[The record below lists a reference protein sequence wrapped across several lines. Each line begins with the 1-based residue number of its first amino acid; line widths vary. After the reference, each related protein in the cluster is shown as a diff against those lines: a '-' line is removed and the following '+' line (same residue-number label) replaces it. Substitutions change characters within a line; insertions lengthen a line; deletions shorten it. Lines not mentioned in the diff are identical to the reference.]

1 MKNKNERGFF
11 DEQFRLER
19 LASKEDPLTKLDKVI
34 RWEDFR
40 FILENAFPKTDP
52 KHGGRPFFDR
62 VMMFKVLV
70 LQSLYNISDAN
81 TEFQILDRLTF
92 MRFLGL
98 NLSDRV
104 PDEKTIWLFREQLKE
119 HKVFDDLFDF
129 FRNKIQDAGLFVEK
143 GQIVDANIIEVPRQ
157 RNTREENQQLK
168 DGEVPEQW
176 QDNENKLRQKDMD
189 ADWLK
194 KNGKNYYGYKN
205 HIKVDQGSKLIQEYQ
220 VTSASVHD
228 SDVLEDLLEKK
239 DQNQSLHADSAY
251 SGDRC
256 KSLIRKF
263 KMKDKVHEK
272 GYRNTPLTKNQMAS
286 NRKKSTVRARVEHVF
301 GFMHMNMNHRI
312 GLSYIGMDR
321 IASAIG
327 LKNIV
332 YNMCRVTYLIQMER
346 CF

>member
-40 FILENAFPKTDP
+40 FIIENAFPKTDP
-52 KHGGRPFFDR
+52 KLGGRPAFDR

-119 HKVFDDLFDF
+119 HKIFDDLFDF
-129 FRNKIQDAGLFVEK
+129 FRNKIQVAGLFVEK

-157 RNTREENQQLK
+157 RNTREENQQIK
-168 DGEVPEQW
+168 EGEVPEQW
-176 QDNENKLRQKDMD
+176 KDDENKLRQKDMD

-220 VTSASVHD
+220 VTPASVHD
-228 SDVLEDLLEKK
+228 SDVLEDLLQKK
-239 DQNQSLHADSAY
+239 DESQNLHADSAY

-256 KSLIRKF
+256 KSLLRKF

-272 GYRNTPLTKNQMAS
+272 GYRNNPLTKKQMAS

-312 GLSYIGMDR
+312 GLRYIGMDR

-332 YNMCRVTYLIQMER
+332 YNMCRVMYLVQGER
-346 CF
+346 CV

>member
-11 DEQFRLER
+11 DEQFRIER

-220 VTSASVHD
+220 VTPASVHD

-239 DQNQSLHADSAY
+239 DQSQNLHADSAY

-272 GYRNTPLTKNQMAS
+272 GYRNTPLTKKQMAS
-286 NRKKSTVRARVEHVF
+286 NRKKSKVRARVEHVF
-301 GFMHMNMNHRI
+301 GFMHMKMNHRI
-312 GLSYIGMDR
+312 GLRYIGMDR

-332 YNMCRVTYLIQMER
+332 YNMCRVMYLVQVER
-346 CF
+346 CV

>member
-40 FILENAFPKTDP
+40 FIIENAFPKTDP
-52 KHGGRPFFDR
+52 KLGGRPAFDR

-81 TEFQILDRLTF
+81 TEFKILDRLTF

-119 HKVFDDLFDF
+119 HKIFDDLFGF
-129 FRNKIQDAGLFVEK
+129 FRNKIQVAGLFVEK

-157 RNTREENQQLK
+157 RNTREENQQIK

-220 VTSASVHD
+220 ITPASVHD
-228 SDVLEDLLEKK
+228 SDVLEDLLQKK
-239 DQNQSLHADSAY
+239 DESQSLHADSAY

-272 GYRNTPLTKNQMAS
+272 GYRNTPLTKSRWLQIERNQ
-286 NRKKSTVRARVEHVF
+286 
-301 GFMHMNMNHRI
+301 
-312 GLSYIGMDR
+312 L
-321 IASAIG
+321 
-327 LKNIV
+327 
-332 YNMCRVTYLIQMER
+332 
-346 CF
+346 

>member
-40 FILENAFPKTDP
+40 FIIENAFPKTDP
-52 KHGGRPFFDR
+52 KLGGRPAFDR

-119 HKVFDDLFDF
+119 HKIFDDLFDF
-129 FRNKIQDAGLFVEK
+129 FRNKIQVAGLFVEK

-157 RNTREENQQLK
+157 RNTREENQQIK

-176 QDNENKLRQKDMD
+176 KDDQNKLRQKDMD

-205 HIKVDQGSKLIQEYQ
+205 HIKIDQGSKLIQQYQ
-220 VTSASVHD
+220 VTPASVHD

-239 DQNQSLHADSAY
+239 DRSQSLHADSAY

-272 GYRNTPLTKNQMAS
+272 GYRNLPLTKKQMAS
-286 NRKKSTVRARVEHVF
+286 NRKKSTIRARVEHVF
-301 GFMHMNMNHRI
+301 GFMHMNMNHRL
-312 GLSYIGMDR
+312 GLKYIGMDR

-332 YNMCRVTYLIQMER
+332 YNMCRVVYLVQEER
-346 CF
+346 CV